1 MKAAAQTDGHQA
13 SPEVTNPDTSNPGT
27 SHPDIADPAA
37 GIPDTGLIVD
47 DHGKPR
53 CFWQPSMPDYHDH
66 EWGRPVVDDRRLF
79 EKICLEG
86 FQAGMAWITILRK
99 REAFREAF
107 DDFDMERVAR
117 YTERDV
123 ERLMTNADIVRNR
136 AKIVSAI
143 NNAQRARE
151 LADETGSLAGWLWA
165 HEPPPQDRPA
175 TVDRHYWDNNPTSKA
190 SKELSRA
197 LKRRG
202 WTFVGPT
209 TMHAFMQAVGMVN
222 EHMSGCVCH
231 GQIEAARKY
240 FRRPG

>member
-1 MKAAAQTDGHQA
+1 MMADQQAPGGIAAANA
-13 SPEVTNPDTSNPGT
+13 
-27 SHPDIADPAA
+27 
-37 GIPDTGLIVD
+37 GLILDGAGVA
-47 DHGKPR
+47 R
-53 CFWQPSMPDYHDH
+53 CFWQPAMPDYHDH
-66 EWGRPVVDDRRLF
+66 EWGRPVADDRRLY

-107 DDFDMERVAR
+107 DDFDFERVAN
-117 YTERDV
+117 YGERDV
-123 ERLMTNADIVRNR
+123 ERLMGNAGIVRNR

-143 NNAQRARE
+143 NNARRAVA
-151 LADETGSLAGWLWA
+151 LAEETGSLAGWLWR
-165 HEPPPQDRPA
+165 HEPPAHERPA
-175 TVDRHYWDNNPTSKA
+175 AVDRGYWDNNPTSEA
-190 SKELSRA
+190 STTLSRA

-209 TMHAFMQAVGMVN
+209 TIHAFMQAVGMVN

-231 GQIEAARKY
+231 GEIEAARAA

>member
-1 MKAAAQTDGHQA
+1 MSAIDQADDGAKGQ
-13 SPEVTNPDTSNPGT
+13 
-27 SHPDIADPAA
+27 AA
-37 GIPDTGLIVD
+37 GLILDGQGL
-47 DHGKPR
+47 PR

-66 EWGRPVVDDRRLF
+66 EWGRPVGDDRRLY

-107 DDFDMERVAR
+107 DDFDFDRVAR
-117 YTERDV
+117 YTDADV
-123 ERLMTNADIVRNR
+123 ERLMGNAGIVRNR
-136 AKIVSAI
+136 AKILSAV
-143 NNAQRARE
+143 NNARRARE
-151 LADETGSLAGWLWA
+151 LADETGSLAGWLWK
-165 HEPPPQDRPA
+165 HEPAPHARPA
-175 TVDRHYWDNNPTSKA
+175 AVDRGYWDNNPTSQA
-190 SKELSRA
+190 SVELSRA

-209 TMHAFMQAVGMVN
+209 TIHAFMQAVGMVN

-231 GQIEAARKY
+231 GEIEAARAA